1 MSAQTEQESFS
12 FQAEVVQ
19 ILDLMV
25 HSLYSNKEIFLRE
38 LISNASD
45 AIDRLRLELL
55 SQSELPD
62 ADGPLQIRVSYDSGA
77 RTITVADNGIGM
89 SRQEVIE
96 HIGTIA
102 KSGTREF
109 LQALTGDQRKDAS
122 LIGQFGVGFY
132 SAFIVADRVT
142 LTTRREGLTVAE
154 GVRWES
160 DGRGEYTLETVE
172 QPSRGTTVV
181 LHLREGEDDLLN
193 GFRLRTIIK
202 KYSDHISLPI
212 MMPPEPAEGQE
223 PAAEEAP
230 VNQASAL
237 WARPKSELTEQ
248 DYKDFYQH
256 VTGDFTDPLAW
267 VHSKIEGT
275 YEYTLLLFVPS
286 RAPFDLWMPQ
296 VGRGIKL
303 HIRRVFVLED
313 SGRLMPQYLRFIR
326 GVIDSSDLPLNV
338 SRELL
343 QGSRVV
349 DNIRS
354 NATKKVLR
362 LLADTAEKEPE
373 KYATF
378 WQEFGAVLKEGLAE
392 DYGNRDE
399 IAKLLRF
406 TSTKSASDE
415 PDVSLA
421 DYVGRMKEGQ
431 QHIYYLLAPGLAAA
445 QASPH
450 LEAFRKKGIEVLLLG
465 DGEGIDNWV
474 VASLRDFDGK
484 RLQSVAQGSG
494 DLSELEDEA
503 ERAAKEQ
510 ASAEFAGLV
519 GQLKAVLA
527 GRAYDVRV
535 SSRLTT
541 SPACIVANEP
551 EIEINLARRLR
562 GSGLPTQPVLEINP
576 QHPLLRRLNHEPAD
590 LHLAEWANVLFDQA
604 VLTLGA
610 RMTEPAAFVRRL
622 NDLLVTLSGAAEA
635 APDRPRPQTRPR
647 PRTRSLSRRAGCSCR
662 AGKLLAVSDLHVSYP
677 QNRQWV
683 EDLPPGSPG
692 DWLLVV
698 GDVAE
703 KVADIEWTL
712 RTLAGRFGTVVWVPG
727 NHDLW
732 SHPSDPV
739 KLRGE
744 ERYQH
749 LVARCRELGVIT
761 PEDPYPVWPGAG
773 GPAVI
778 VPLFLLYD
786 YSFRPDGASTKAEG
800 LALAY
805 QAGVVGTDERMLH
818 PDPYPSREA
827 WCQAR
832 IDATTPRLAA
842 LDPAAADHPGQ
853 PFSAHP
859 RTHPDPALPGVR
871 PVVRHRADGRL
882 APALPRPRRRLRP
895 PAHPQDHLAGRRA
908 VRGGVP
914 RLPAGAGEVPE
925 PPAQADPDPAVRA
938 RVDGGRPTW
947 CNVHPLPGR

>member
-1 MSAQTEQESFS
+1 VSAQTEQESFS

-55 SQSELPD
+55 SRSELPD
-62 ADGPLQIRVSYDSGA
+62 ADGPLQIRVSYDSDA

-109 LQALTGDQRKDAS
+109 LASLTGDQRQDAS

-132 SAFIVADRVT
+132 SSFIVADRVT
-142 LTTRREGLTVAE
+142 LTTRRSGLTAAE

-160 DGRGEYTLETVE
+160 DGRGAYTLETAE
-172 QPSRGTTVV
+172 QPARGTTVV
-181 LHLREGEDDLLN
+181 LHLREGEDDLLS
-193 GFRLRTIIK
+193 GYRLRTIIK

-212 MMPPEPAEGQE
+212 VMPPEKDPADES
-223 PAAEEAP
+223 AEEAP

-237 WARPKSELTEQ
+237 WARPKSELSEQ

-275 YEYTLLLFVPS
+275 YEYTLLLFIPS
-286 RAPFDLWMPQ
+286 RAPFDLWIPQ
-296 VGRGIKL
+296 AGRGVKL

-313 SGRLMPQYLRFIR
+313 AGQLMPQYLRFVR
-326 GVIDSSDLPLNV
+326 GVIDSADLPLNV

-362 LLADTAEKEPE
+362 LLADIAEKEPE
-373 KYATF
+373 KYAAF
-378 WQEFGAVLKEGLAE
+378 WKEFGAVLKEGLPE
-392 DYGNRDE
+392 DFGNRDE
-399 IAKLLRF
+399 IARLLRF
-406 TSTKSASDE
+406 TSTRSASDE

-421 DYVGRMKEGQ
+421 DYAGRMKEGQ

-445 QASPH
+445 KASPH

-474 VASLRDFDGK
+474 VASLREFGGK

-503 ERAAKEQ
+503 EAAAKEQ
-510 ASAEFAGLV
+510 ASAELAGLV
-519 GQLKAVLA
+519 GRLKEALG

-551 EIEINLARRLR
+551 EIDINLARRLR
-562 GSGLPTQPVLEINP
+562 GSGLPRQPVLEINP
-576 QHPLLRRLNHEPAD
+576 QHPLVRRLNREAAD
-590 LHLAEWANVLFDQA
+590 PHLAEWAHVLFDQA

-610 RMTEPAAFVRRL
+610 RIEEPAAFVGRL
-622 NDLLVTLSGAAEA
+622 NDLLV
-635 APDRPRPQTRPR
+635 
-647 PRTRSLSRRAGCSCR
+647 SLSSESPDAESQNAESPNAESQNAESPNADSPDAG
-662 AGKLLAVSDLHVSYP
+662 D
-677 QNRQWV
+677 Q
-683 EDLPPGSPG
+683 
-692 DWLLVV
+692 
-698 GDVAE
+698 
-703 KVADIEWTL
+703 
-712 RTLAGRFGTVVWVPG
+712 
-727 NHDLW
+727 
-732 SHPSDPV
+732 
-739 KLRGE
+739 
-744 ERYQH
+744 
-749 LVARCRELGVIT
+749 
-761 PEDPYPVWPGAG
+761 
-773 GPAVI
+773 
-778 VPLFLLYD
+778 
-786 YSFRPDGASTKAEG
+786 
-800 LALAY
+800 
-805 QAGVVGTDERMLH
+805 
-818 PDPYPSREA
+818 SR
-827 WCQAR
+827 
-832 IDATTPRLAA
+832 
-842 LDPAAADHPGQ
+842 
-853 PFSAHP
+853 
-859 RTHPDPALPGVR
+859 
-871 PVVRHRADGRL
+871 
-882 APALPRPRRRLRP
+882 
-895 PAHPQDHLAGRRA
+895 
-908 VRGGVP
+908 
-914 RLPAGAGEVPE
+914 
-925 PPAQADPDPAVRA
+925 
-938 RVDGGRPTW
+938 
-947 CNVHPLPGR
+947 

>member
-55 SQSELPD
+55 SRSELPD
-62 ADGPLQIRVSYDSGA
+62 ADGPLQIRVSHDSEA

-109 LQALTGDQRKDAS
+109 LQALTGDQRQDAS

-142 LTTRREGLTVAE
+142 LTTRREGLTAAE

-172 QPSRGTTVV
+172 VPSRGTTIV
-181 LHLREGEDDLLN
+181 LHLREGEDDLLT
-193 GFRLRTIIK
+193 GRRLRAIIQ

-212 MMPPEPAEGQE
+212 VMPPDPGDSTAGETAGETQ
-223 PAAEEAP
+223 
-230 VNQASAL
+230 VNQAAAL
-237 WARPKSELTEQ
+237 WTRPKGDLTEQ
-248 DYKDFYQH
+248 DYKDFYRH
-256 VTGDFTDPLAW
+256 LTGDFADPLSW

-286 RAPFDLWMPQ
+286 RAPFDLWIPQ
-296 VGRGIKL
+296 VARGIKL

-313 SGRLMPQYLRFIR
+313 SGQLMPQYLRFVR
-326 GVIDSSDLPLNV
+326 GVIDSSDLPLNI

-362 LLADTAEKEPE
+362 LLADIAEKEPE
-373 KYATF
+373 KYAAF
-378 WQEFGAVLKEGLAE
+378 WKEFGAVLKEGVAE
-392 DYGNRDE
+392 DYGNREE

-445 QASPH
+445 KASPH
-450 LEAFRKKGIEVLLLG
+450 LEAFRKKGIEVLLFG
-465 DGEGIDNWV
+465 EGEGIDNWV

-503 ERAAKEQ
+503 EAAAKEQ
-510 ASAEFAGLV
+510 ASAELAGLV
-519 GQLKAVLA
+519 GQLKAALA

-541 SPACIVANEP
+541 SPACLVANEP
-551 EIEINLARRLR
+551 EIDINLVRRLR
-562 GSGLPTQPVLEINP
+562 GSGLPSQPVLEINP
-576 QHPLLRRLNHEPAD
+576 QHPLVQRLNREPAD
-590 LHLAEWANVLFDQA
+590 PHLAEWAHVLFDQA
-604 VLTLGA
+604 VLTMGA
-610 RMTEPAAFVRRL
+610 RIEEPAAFVSRL
-622 NDLLVTLSGAAEA
+622 NDLLVTLSGTAEA
-635 APDRPRPQTRPR
+635 PAAPAPAPD
-647 PRTRSLSRRAGCSCR
+647 
-662 AGKLLAVSDLHVSYP
+662 
-677 QNRQWV
+677 
-683 EDLPPGSPG
+683 
-692 DWLLVV
+692 
-698 GDVAE
+698 
-703 KVADIEWTL
+703 AD
-712 RTLAGRFGTVVWVPG
+712 
-727 NHDLW
+727 
-732 SHPSDPV
+732 
-739 KLRGE
+739 
-744 ERYQH
+744 
-749 LVARCRELGVIT
+749 
-761 PEDPYPVWPGAG
+761 
-773 GPAVI
+773 PA
-778 VPLFLLYD
+778 
-786 YSFRPDGASTKAEG
+786 
-800 LALAY
+800 
-805 QAGVVGTDERMLH
+805 
-818 PDPYPSREA
+818 PDP
-827 WCQAR
+827 
-832 IDATTPRLAA
+832 
-842 LDPAAADHPGQ
+842 
-853 PFSAHP
+853 
-859 RTHPDPALPGVR
+859 
-871 PVVRHRADGRL
+871 
-882 APALPRPRRRLRP
+882 
-895 PAHPQDHLAGRRA
+895 
-908 VRGGVP
+908 
-914 RLPAGAGEVPE
+914 E
-925 PPAQADPDPAVRA
+925 P
-938 RVDGGRPTW
+938 
-947 CNVHPLPGR
+947 